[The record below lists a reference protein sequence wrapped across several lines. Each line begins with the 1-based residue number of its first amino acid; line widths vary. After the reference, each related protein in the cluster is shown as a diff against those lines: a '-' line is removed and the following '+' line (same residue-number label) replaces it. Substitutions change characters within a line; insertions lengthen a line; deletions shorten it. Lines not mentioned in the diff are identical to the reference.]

1 MPAQPQVNIAVE
13 GNLDERIARRLV
25 VEAGG
30 DVAHVYGR
38 RGKQWLRQQGG
49 GYRNAAR
56 YAPWFVLVD
65 LDRDECPP
73 RLRRDWGAAS
83 DERGMCFRVA
93 VRAVESW
100 LLADRDGLA
109 KFLGVARGAL
119 PDWPDATPNPK
130 RTLIDAASR
139 SRRGGVRD
147 AIVPRPGARQG
158 PLYTAALG
166 QFADERWD
174 PAAAAG
180 RSPSLASCRRRLA
193 ELVGRP

>member
-1 MPAQPQVNIAVE
+1 M
-13 GNLDERIARRLV
+13 AR
-25 VEAGG
+25 
-30 DVAHVYGR
+30 AHGR
-38 RGKQWLRQQGG
+38 RGKQWLRQQIG
-49 GYRNAAR
+49 GYRNASAH
-56 YAPWFVLVD
+56 AAWFVLVD

-109 KFLGVARGAL
+109 RFLGVASAEL
-119 PDWPDATPNPK
+119 PDRPDAIPDPK
-130 RTLIDAASR
+130 RALVDAAR
-139 SRRGGVRD
+139 RTRRGGVRN

-166 QFADERWD
+166 RFADERWD

-193 ELVGRP
+193 ELVGRR